1 MMWHALRAEI
11 DYFWPWLLGGLG
23 IAVGVVAIVSVV
35 FWVVGADGPPS
46 HVTAGIRGMFLIMA
60 PMIVG
65 FITQVY
71 RSEERRTRL
80 LLAGP
85 LTPRQIA
92 GVTVLLPVILF
103 VIGALAAGLVIAA
116 SALVTGKLELETLN
130 IVGFV
135 GGQMLAYVQMGI
147 LAQEATAAHGQRRRR
162 AAATGWAAFV
172 VTVMLLAAL
181 YLVLALQL
189 LTWNHI
195 ILGHLIVAVT
205 AMTASVAL
213 YTGRTDFT
221 R

>member
-1 MMWHALRAEI
+1 MWHALRAEI
-11 DYFWPWLLGGLG
+11 EYFWPWLLGGLG
-23 IAVGVVAIVSVV
+23 IAVGVVVIISVV

-46 HVTAGIRGMFLIMA
+46 HAAAGIRGMFLIMA

-65 FITQVY
+65 FISQAY
-71 RSEERRTRL
+71 RSEERRARL

-92 GVTVLLPVILF
+92 GVMVILPLILF
-103 VIGALAAGLVIAA
+103 VTGALAAGLVIGAG
-116 SALVTGKLELETLN
+116 ALVSGKLELETLN

-135 GGQMLAYVQMGI
+135 GGLMLAYVQMGV
-147 LAQEATAAHGQRRRR
+147 LAQEATAAHNQRRRR
-162 AAATGWAAFV
+162 AATIGWAAFV

-205 AMTASVAL
+205 AMVASVAL